1 MPLRCT
7 IHEQMDTSAH
17 SEGPAQPHATDIR
30 PYLIP
35 SLLLAFFLSIVT
47 LVSIVQTHGLLL
59 SHSALLNISITSAA
73 LVIALGVA
81 YFSLTEFLLYGFTS
95 AVLVALA
102 FLLMAESDLVN
113 GLVPL
118 IAGWHQGTGEI
129 NVRWAADLCW
139 SIGRFEAAG
148 LLVLAALVYPSS
160 VPRMDRAAWSAL
172 GTIAVTGLV
181 GTVTLLAFEHT
192 GRAPVEA
199 LLPFNA
205 GGSVL
210 YLAASVL
217 FWQAARST
225 RRTWFIWLSLN
236 LGIATFSELQYV
248 FHPFQANVVQ
258 PGDVLRLAFSAG
270 ILLGLIGEWGRGFRA
285 LRSQTRQLEV
295 LHALM
300 TAPDI
305 RNPKQVIEHAGAVI
319 SNALSCETHI
329 MLPGHHQPVDNDIV
343 AVLSE
348 RGATA
353 DSTVAVSFDEGVGGR
368 IGLVTALEADGRR
381 LGALAVTRRRVL
393 HFSPS
398 DTQVFKALS
407 IQTGLLI
414 ERSLLY
420 EEVAAG
426 AVLEERSRLAREI
439 HDGLAQHLAFLKM
452 RVAYLQRSS
461 ASVEIKQLHDIEGVL
476 ATALTEAR
484 QAISTLRADSG
495 ATTTAEA
502 LAGYLEEFGRVS
514 GLELNVEQDEQLPEV
529 GPKVRVELL
538 RVVQESLNNVRK
550 HSGATSVHVFMTHQ
564 DNRFTICIEDNGR
577 GFNVTSTPEGHFGVA
592 IMRERAESVGGTFTV
607 ESIRGRGTRVEVTVP
622 VPMVDDRRIG

>member
-1 MPLRCT
+1 
-7 IHEQMDTSAH
+7 MDTSAR
-17 SEGPAQPHATDIR
+17 SDGPAQPHATDVR
-30 PYLIP
+30 LYLIP
-35 SLLLAFFLSIVT
+35 SLLLAIFLSIVT
-47 LVSIVQTHGLLL
+47 LVSIVQTHGVLL
-59 SHSALLNISITSAA
+59 SHSALLNICITSAA

-95 AVLVALA
+95 TVLVALA
-102 FLLMAESDLVN
+102 FLLMAESDLLN
-113 GLVPL
+113 GLIPVV
-118 IAGWHQGTGEI
+118 AGWHQATGEV
-129 NVRWAADLCW
+129 NVHWSADLCW
-139 SIGRFEAAG
+139 SIGRFFAAG
-148 LLVLAALVYPSS
+148 LLVLAAVVYRRS
-160 VPRMDRAAWSAL
+160 VPRIDRAAWSVL
-172 GTIAVTGLV
+172 GTVAVTALIGI
-181 GTVTLLAFEHT
+181 VTLLAFEHA
-192 GRAPVEA
+192 GKAPADA

-205 GGSVL
+205 GGAIL

-236 LGIATFSELQYV
+236 LGIATFSELQYAL
-248 FHPFQANVVQ
+248 HPFEATVVQ
-258 PGDVLRLAFSAG
+258 PGDVLRLAFSSG

-305 RNPKQVIEHAGAVI
+305 RNPKQVVDHAAAII
-319 SNALSCETHI
+319 SDALGCETYI
-329 MLPGHHQPVDNDIV
+329 MLPGHHQPLDTDIV
-343 AVLSE
+343 SVLSE
-348 RGATA
+348 RGVTA

-368 IGLVTALEADGRR
+368 IGLVSALEADGRR
-381 LGALAVTRRRVL
+381 LGALAVTRQRFL

-398 DTQVFKALS
+398 DTEVFRALS

-452 RVAYLQRSS
+452 RVAWLQRSS
-461 ASVEIKQLHDIEGVL
+461 ASVEMKQLRDIEGVL

-484 QAISTLRADSG
+484 QAISTLRSDSG

-514 GLELNVEQDEQLPEV
+514 GLELEVDQDEQLPEV

-550 HSGATSVHVFMTHQ
+550 HSGATSVRVLMTHK

-577 GFNVTSTPEGHFGVA
+577 GFNVSATPEGHFGVA
-592 IMRERAESVGGTFTV
+592 IMRERAESVGGTFQVTSV
-607 ESIRGRGTRVEVTVP
+607 PGRGTRVEVSVP
-622 VPMVDDRRIG
+622 VPMTDDRLIS

>member
-1 MPLRCT
+1 
-7 IHEQMDTSAH
+7 MDTSAR
-17 SEGPAQPHATDIR
+17 SDGPAQPYSTDVR
-30 PYLIP
+30 LYLIP
-35 SLLLAFFLSIVT
+35 CLLLAFFLSIVT
-47 LVSIVQTHGLLL
+47 LVSVVQTQGLLL
-59 SHSALLNISITSAA
+59 SHSALLNVCITSAA

-95 AVLVALA
+95 TVLVALA
-102 FLLMAESDLVN
+102 FLLMGETDLFN
-113 GLVPL
+113 GLIPVL
-118 IAGWHQGTGEI
+118 AGWHQGTGEV
-129 NVRWAADLCW
+129 NVHWSADLCW
-139 SIGRFEAAG
+139 SICRCGAAG
-148 LLVLAALVYPSS
+148 LLVVAALRYRSS
-160 VPRMDRAAWSAL
+160 VRRIDRTAWAVL
-172 GTIAVTGLV
+172 GTTGVTAAVGV
-181 GTVTLLAFEHT
+181 VTVLTFQHP
-192 GRAPVEA
+192 GKAPAAA

-205 GGSVL
+205 GGAIL
-210 YLAASVL
+210 YLMASVL

-248 FHPFQANVVQ
+248 FHPFQATVVQ

-305 RNPKQVIEHAGAVI
+305 RNPAQVVEHAAAII
-319 SNALSCETHI
+319 SDALNCETHI
-329 MLPGHHQPVDNDIV
+329 MLPGHHRPLDNDIM

-348 RGATA
+348 RGTTA
-353 DSTVAVSFDEGVGGR
+353 DSTAAVSFDEGVGGR

-381 LGALAVTRRRVL
+381 LGALAVTRPRYL
-393 HFSPS
+393 HFSPP

-420 EEVAAG
+420 EEVAVG

-452 RVAYLQRSS
+452 RVAWLQRSS
-461 ASVEIKQLHDIEGVL
+461 ASVEKKQLHDIEGVL

-484 QAISTLRADSG
+484 QAISTLRSDSG
-495 ATTTAEA
+495 AATTAEA
-502 LAGYLEEFGRVS
+502 FSGYLEEFGRVS
-514 GLELNVEQDEQLPEV
+514 GLDLDVEQDEQLPEV
-529 GPKVRVELL
+529 GARVRVELL
-538 RVVQESLNNVRK
+538 RVVQESLTNVRK
-550 HSGATSVHVFMTHQ
+550 HSGATKVKIEMTHRG
-564 DNRFTICIEDNGR
+564 NRFTICIEDNGK
-577 GFNVTSTPEGHFGVA
+577 GFDVTETPEGHFGVA
-592 IMRERAESVGGTFTV
+592 IMRERAESVGGSFQVT
-607 ESIRGRGTRVEVTVP
+607 SIAGQGTRVEVSVP
-622 VPMVDDRRIG
+622 VPFIDERLIG